1 MATSRGPDNR
11 RPPEAQVRGV
21 ATEELLAEISGRMA
35 LSPLERAEFHAKL
48 AERHLREAEELLA
61 RGEHIQASEKAWG
74 PPIS

>member
-1 MATSRGPDNR
+1 M
-11 RPPEAQVRGV
+11 RGV
-21 ATEELLAEISGRMA
+21 ATEELLAKISGRVA